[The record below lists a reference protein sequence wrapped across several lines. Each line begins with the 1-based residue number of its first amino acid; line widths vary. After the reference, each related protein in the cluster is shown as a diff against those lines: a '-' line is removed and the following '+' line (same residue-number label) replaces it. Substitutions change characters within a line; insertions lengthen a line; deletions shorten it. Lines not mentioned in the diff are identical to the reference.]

1 MSLMT
6 YGYQSCDTENLLQHD
21 DGSNTDYS
29 YYYTRYSLKQ
39 THCLY
44 TEYWRRCG
52 HQRKVIIHISHHLG

>member
-21 DGSNTDYS
+21 DDSNTGYS
-29 YYYTRYSLKQ
+29 YYYTRYSLRQ

-44 TEYWRRCG
+44 T
-52 HQRKVIIHISHHLG
+52 VP